1 MTVTAVV
8 ADDSTLLR
16 AGIVLLLRE
25 EGIAVLGEA
34 GDANGLLDL
43 VTRHRPDVAIV
54 DIRMP
59 PTFRTEGLDAAAAI
73 RAHHPGIGI
82 LLLSQYVETENAI
95 ELLAGGAAG
104 IGYLLKD
111 RVADIDNFIDAV
123 RRVAA
128 GNSAIDPDVI
138 SHLLGRPHRGHQPLD
153 DLTIRE
159 REVLRLMAEGRSNRS
174 IAATLYLGER
184 TVEAYIS
191 NIFHKLALAT
201 QPDDHRRVLAVIAY
215 LRAGNTNPGDNST
228 PTH

>member
-1 MTVTAVV
+1 MKLTAVV

-25 EGIAVLGEA
+25 EGITVLGEA
-34 GDANGLLDL
+34 GDATQLLDL
-43 VTRHRPDVAIV
+43 IQRHHPDVAIV

-59 PTFRTEGLDAAAAI
+59 PTYRTEGLDAAAAI
-73 RAHHPGIGI
+73 RETHPGTGI

-95 ELLAGGAAG
+95 ELLRGGAAG

-111 RVADIDNFIDAV
+111 RVSDIDNFIDAI

-138 SHLLGRPHRGHQPLD
+138 SHLLGRPHRGRQPLD
-153 DLTIRE
+153 DLSLRE
-159 REVLRLMAEGRSNRS
+159 SDVLRLMAEGRSNRS

-184 TVEAYIS
+184 TVETYIS
-191 NIFHKLALAT
+191 TIFHKLGLAA

-215 LRAGNTNPGDNST
+215 LRAANTNSSVQC
-228 PTH
+228 